1 MKKRTV
7 TLFSLLLLA
16 SILQVSA
23 YEFCDDG
30 IVGEKELRIISVD
43 DMLKDNGAEWIWQNT
58 DTVEVEIR
66 VENKEDE
73 SKNYKLEL
81 VFVKDDDEEDV
92 AKDEDDLIKEF
103 TLSGEER
110 KSISMIFKL
119 DEDVDVDEYELY
131 VKFYEEGEE
140 ESRCVENSDETII
153 IEKLQICEEDEVDKD
168 ELEIEEITD
177 NKIENEVEWEW
188 TPGNEVHVSVEV
200 ENKDYETSEF
210 QIELIFFDEERN
222 EVQFAKDPEDQI
234 RIVQIDEDDN
244 QQSTLS
250 FDLRTDLEEGDYDL
264 YAKVFK
270 EDDEEIC
277 TSLRAQDKD
286 DPVKITIEKPKRKVI
301 LEEAS
306 GPQTVSTGS
315 IVEYS
320 TKVTNLGS
328 KDEDRILIMAYN
340 SKMDLKQER
349 IIHDLE
355 SGQSEE
361 VTFSFTVSQNLNE
374 TEEDILFT
382 ADYSYDEDKDIYS
395 KNSGNDGDILYTIQI
410 IKEEIVE
417 EVSSTS
423 TETPVENET
432 IIEENNTIIETKE
445 INNTE
450 TNTIITGAVTNPSG
464 SSFGSITAIG
474 IILILVAGVGLFVYK
489 KKGKSKDKSSEY
501 IEYPMRTRKYTAS
514 LE

>member
-210 QIELIFFDEERN
+210 QIELIFFDEE
-222 EVQFAKDPEDQI
+222 
-234 RIVQIDEDDN
+234 
-244 QQSTLS
+244 
-250 FDLRTDLEEGDYDL
+250 
-264 YAKVFK
+264 
-270 EDDEEIC
+270 
-277 TSLRAQDKD
+277 
-286 DPVKITIEKPKRKVI
+286 
-301 LEEAS
+301 
-306 GPQTVSTGS
+306 
-315 IVEYS
+315 
-320 TKVTNLGS
+320 
-328 KDEDRILIMAYN
+328 
-340 SKMDLKQER
+340 
-349 IIHDLE
+349 
-355 SGQSEE
+355 
-361 VTFSFTVSQNLNE
+361 
-374 TEEDILFT
+374 
-382 ADYSYDEDKDIYS
+382 
-395 KNSGNDGDILYTIQI
+395 
-410 IKEEIVE
+410 
-417 EVSSTS
+417 
-423 TETPVENET
+423 
-432 IIEENNTIIETKE
+432 
-445 INNTE
+445 
-450 TNTIITGAVTNPSG
+450 
-464 SSFGSITAIG
+464 
-474 IILILVAGVGLFVYK
+474 
-489 KKGKSKDKSSEY
+489 
-501 IEYPMRTRKYTAS
+501 
-514 LE
+514 